1 MNRIGTRWVYK
12 IKYKGDEEVKKA
24 RLVAKGY
31 KQQIGIAF
39 LIHFLLL
46 LSLPLSQLFLPK
58 LL

>member
-31 KQQIGIAF
+31 KQQIGIDFSHTFSPFTKPATIPTV
-39 LIHFLLL
+39 LA
-46 LSLPLSQLFLPK
+46 
-58 LL
+58 